1 MREMENCG
9 ILNTFIHPEAFIV
22 ELNSFQEKLTNILP
36 QIELRFN
43 EPMSRHTSFRI
54 GGAAEAMAFPKS
66 EAELSQLLKVSGELD
81 ISYAILGAG
90 TNVLAPD
97 EGVPGRRCLLPTMA
111 FPVWNLPMA
120 FPVRWA
126 AAFI

>member
-66 EAELSQLLKVSGELD
+66 EAELSQLLKVSG
-81 ISYAILGAG
+81 
-90 TNVLAPD
+90 
-97 EGVPGRRCLLPTMA
+97 
-111 FPVWNLPMA
+111 
-120 FPVRWA
+120 
-126 AAFI
+126 